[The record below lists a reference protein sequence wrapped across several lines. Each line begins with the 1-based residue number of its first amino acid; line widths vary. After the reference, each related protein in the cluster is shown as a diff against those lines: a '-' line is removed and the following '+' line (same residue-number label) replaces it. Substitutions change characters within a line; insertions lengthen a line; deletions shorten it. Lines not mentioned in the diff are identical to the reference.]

1 MKTLIFTEANG
12 AKRVLKVTNKFSDTF
27 ETKIKGKKV
36 ELETLPTLEHDFKA
50 TLGKVEIIADEVIT
64 QLKDAL
70 KQAKIAFKQQPPVN
84 QPVIRIQC
92 MTGISLNRLVA

>member
-12 AKRVLKVTNKFSDTF
+12 VKRVLKVTNKFSDTF

-50 TLGKVEIIADEVIT
+50 NLGKVEIVADEVIT
-64 QLKDAL
+64 QSKDAL
-70 KQAKIAFKQQPPVN
+70 KQAKIAFKQQLPVN

>member
-12 AKRVLKVTNKFSDTF
+12 TKRVLKVTNKFSDTF

-50 TLGKVEIIADEVIT
+50 TLSKIEIIADEVII
-64 QLKDAL
+64 QSKQALKDA
-70 KQAKIAFKQQPPVN
+70 KKAFKQVIHVN
-84 QPVIRIQC
+84 QPVIRIH
-92 MTGISLNRLVA
+92 TISGMSFNRLVG